1 MGKKNNSRKIT
12 VIEQQKEQ
20 AVLCAT
26 HICCSFGYN
35 SETFGMK
42 FIEWKWKKKEMCTQ
56 DKTLLFLAWM
66 GCIQCSSRNRIS
78 RFTHTLRQSPN
89 FLIYISFSN
98 SK

>member
-56 DKTLLFLAWM
+56 DKTLLGLDGLRSMFIEESYQPFHA
-66 GCIQCSSRNRIS
+66 
-78 RFTHTLRQSPN
+78 HTST
-89 FLIYISFSN
+89 IT
-98 SK
+98 